1 MLRAMFYLQ
10 YMVSELR
17 RRKGRTL
24 LTALGLGVGV
34 GLVVTVTALTTGLDR
49 AQDKVLE
56 PLTGVGTDMAVT
68 RPLTFDADAGNS
80 GRFQGPGAGLSAKEQ
95 EQLREENGADGP
107 GARLRLDTI
116 GDPGEKFTRTN
127 FIATSQ
133 LSFPA
138 SEVAKIAGLDK
149 VKDAAGALTLNMTRI
164 SGTVPEG
171 GFGPPRGGGGGQQPQ
186 GGNQTQDPADDPI
199 SFTTLSLTGID
210 QTKPSLAPMTPDQI
224 SSGRYFSGGDGRE
237 IILNAAYAKR
247 NSIKVGDKLELKG
260 SKKFTVVGLSES
272 PLGGQSSDGYVKLA
286 QLQSM
291 SDRKGRVNTV
301 QVRAQGSDDVAAVE
315 KAIGATLD
323 GASVTTAADLA
334 KRVGG
339 SLADAK
345 NLSSKLGT
353 ALTIVSL
360 LAAFLIASLLTLSS
374 VTKRIRELG
383 TLKAIGW
390 PARHVVRQVTGESLL
405 QGALG
410 GIAGAVIGI
419 GGAAVINLV
428 APTLEATVAAAAP
441 TGGPRIA
448 VGPGGPGGGGGGGF
462 GSGAI
467 TSGSTNVTLDAPV
480 DLNLILLA
488 IALALLGG
496 LVAGSVGG
504 LRASRLRPADALRHI
519 D

>member
-1 MLRAMFYLQ
+1 MFYLQ

-80 GRFQGPGAGLSAKEQ
+80 GRFQGPGAGLSANEQ
-95 EQLREENGADGP
+95 EQLREENGGAGGP
-107 GARLRLDTI
+107 GVRLRLDEA
-116 GDPGEKFTRTN
+116 GEPGEKFTRTN

-138 SEVAKIAGLDK
+138 AEVSKIAGLDK
-149 VKDAAGALTLNMTRI
+149 VKDAAGALTLNMTRV
-164 SGTVPEG
+164 SGTVPED
-171 GFGPPRGGGGGQQPQ
+171 GFGGRRGAQPQ
-186 GGNQTQDPADDPI
+186 PGTQPDQEPPPI

-210 QTKPSLAPMTPDQI
+210 QSKPSLAAMTPDQV
-224 SSGRYFSGGDGRE
+224 SGGRYFSGGDGRE

-247 NSIKVGDKLELKG
+247 NSLGVGDKIELKG
-260 SKKFTVVGLSES
+260 SKKFTVIGLSES

-339 SLADAK
+339 SLTDAK

-353 ALTIVSL
+353 ALTIVGL

-441 TGGPRIA
+441 TGPVRF
-448 VGPGGPGGGGGGGF
+448 GPGGGGPGGGGGGF

-467 TSGSTNVTLDAPV
+467 SSGSTSVTLDAPV

-496 LVAGSVGG
+496 LIAGSVGG

>member
-1 MLRAMFYLQ
+1 
-10 YMVSELR
+10 
-17 RRKGRTL
+17 
-24 LTALGLGVGV
+24 
-34 GLVVTVTALTTGLDR
+34 
-49 AQDKVLE
+49 
-56 PLTGVGTDMAVT
+56 MAVV
-68 RPLTFDADAGNS
+68 AVVA
-80 GRFQGPGAGLSAKEQ
+80 SAKEQ
-95 EQLREENGADGP
+95 EQLRQENGGTNGP
-107 GARLRLDTI
+107 GARLRLGNTGNP
-116 GDPGEKFTRTN
+116 GDKFTRTN

-138 SEVAKIAGLDK
+138 SEVSKIAKLNR
-149 VKDAAGALTLNMTRI
+149 VQDAAGALTLNMTRI

-171 GFGPPRGGGGGQQPQ
+171 GFGFGPQRRGGQPP
-186 GGNQTQDPADDPI
+186 GGNQRRSGDDPI
-199 SFTTLSLTGID
+199 SFNSLSVTGID
-210 QTKPSLAPMTPDQI
+210 ETKPSLAPMTPDQV
-224 SSGRYFSGGDGRE
+224 SSGKYFSSGSGRE
-237 IILNAAYAKR
+237 VILNAAYAKR
-247 NSIKVGDKLELKG
+247 NSIKVGDKIDLKG
-260 SKKFTVVGLSES
+260 SKKYTVVGLAES
-272 PLGGQSSDGYVKLA
+272 PLGGQSSDGYVKLS

-301 QVRAQGSDDVAAVE
+301 QVRAAGSGDVAAVK
-315 KAIGATLD
+315 KAIGRTLD

-339 SLADAK
+339 SLTDAK

-353 ALTIVSL
+353 ALTIVGL

-390 PARHVVRQVTGESLL
+390 PQRHVVRQVTGESLL

-419 GGAAVINLV
+419 GGAAVINLI
-428 APTLEATVAAAAP
+428 APTLEATVAAPARAA
-441 TGGPRIA
+441 GPARS
-448 VGPGGPGGGGGGGF
+448 VRRPGRARRGGGGGGF

-467 TSGSTNVTLDAPV
+467 TSGSTHVTLNAPV
-480 DLNLILLA
+480 DLGLILLA
-488 IALALLGG
+488 ISLALLGG
-496 LVAGSVGG
+496 LIAGSVGG